1 MEIAVRIL
9 VIVGAGWLLG
19 ISSATAL
26 DWMQCLTIESDA
38 ERLACYD
45 LITAESASAGHPNS
59 SNDWDAEKDMII
71 SRCREEMEEHGSR
84 MVKYCVDKDI
94 AAYEQLVTYPSSHA
108 TFITRCIKEMGEHG
122 WRMVKYCADKD
133 IAAER
138 ALGKIQNS
146 Q

>member
-9 VIVGAGWLLG
+9 VIASAGWLLG
-19 ISSATAL
+19 ISTATAL
-26 DWMQCLTIESDA
+26 EWMQCSPIESDA
-38 ERLACYD
+38 QRLACYD
-45 LITAESASAGHPNS
+45 LIAVESAGHPIS
-59 SNDWDAEKDMII
+59 SNDWDTEKDMII
-71 SRCREEMEEHGSR
+71 SRCRKEMEEHGSR

-94 AAYEQLVTYPSSHA
+94 AAYEQLETYPSSHT